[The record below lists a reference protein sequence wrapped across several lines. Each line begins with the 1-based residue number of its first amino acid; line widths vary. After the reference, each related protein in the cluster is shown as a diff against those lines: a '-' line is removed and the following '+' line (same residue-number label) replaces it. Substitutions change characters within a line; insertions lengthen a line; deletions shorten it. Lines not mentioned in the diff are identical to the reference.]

1 LGYQAHKATANI
13 PQSAFIAACQILA
26 KKLDTPAYAGSGMI
40 EQPENRQSQRAFAR
54 PTLAYETH
62 NLTAE
67 NIDRGPSQY
76 ALPLWVIDGDVD

>member
-1 LGYQAHKATANI
+1 
-13 PQSAFIAACQILA
+13 
-26 KKLDTPAYAGSGMI
+26 MI